1 MFKDLTLQFLYHSQS
16 FAGGWNHQYRV
27 RPKCTLRWQCCHILA
42 FCAKERCAPFDYWT
56 KRCDFCLYQYLSLW
70 GIFRFCFWAVFLFSI
85 SQAFLSYLDK
95 WRVLNDWFSFFYFLQ
110 LGGSHIS
117 VAVRGSGVGHCG
129 WISDVLPS
137 WLRRP
142 YLFLLSF
149 EFQLNLELWWGKQ
162 RVPVSHPL
170 KMCCACCSISQVESR
185 AVFCQVNSILNII

>member
-117 VAVRGSGVGHCG
+117 VVGVCTWIWSGALWLDFWCVAFVAETSLPVFTVFWVSTESGALVRKAEGACFPPLEN
-129 WISDVLPS
+129 VLC
-137 WLRRP
+137 
-142 YLFLLSF
+142 LL
-149 EFQLNLELWWGKQ
+149 Q
-162 RVPVSHPL
+162 H
-170 KMCCACCSISQVESR
+170 
-185 AVFCQVNSILNII
+185 